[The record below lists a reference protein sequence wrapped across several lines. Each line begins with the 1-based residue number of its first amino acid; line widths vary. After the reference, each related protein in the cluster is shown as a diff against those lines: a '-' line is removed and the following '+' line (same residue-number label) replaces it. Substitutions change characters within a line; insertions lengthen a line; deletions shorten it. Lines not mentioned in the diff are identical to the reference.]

1 MSVLKPSLI
10 KGSPM
15 KDSPIEN
22 SPSKGST
29 VITLPHTDFI
39 GYCRAYYQLTKPKVV
54 ALLVL
59 TAWVGMMLATP
70 EPPDFLLVLIACIG
84 IALVSAAAAAFNHV
98 LDQKIDAQMART
110 YMRPLPK
117 GKLTTGQA
125 VAFAC
130 LLAISGFLILL
141 LAVNELTALLTLF
154 GLFGYAVIYT
164 LLLKRATPQNI
175 VIGGVAGAL
184 PPVLGWTAMTGSVSS
199 EALLLM
205 MIVFTWTPPH
215 FWALA
220 IHRCNDYA
228 KANIPMLPVTHG
240 IEFTKTT
247 ILFYTFLLFIVCL
260 LPYLVGMTGVIYLAA
275 SIYLNGKFIY
285 HAWTLKFHAEPG
297 TAMKTFRFSIV
308 HLMVL
313 FLVLL
318 VDHYVKWNFSE
329 LL

>member
-1 MSVLKPSLI
+1 MATEKLLLPGGVRKEI
-10 KGSPM
+10 F
-15 KDSPIEN
+15 
-22 SPSKGST
+22 
-29 VITLPHTDFI
+29 TLF
-39 GYCRAYYQLTKPKVV
+39 RNYYQLTKPKVV

-70 EPPDFLLVLIACIG
+70 EPPAISQLFLACLG
-84 IALVSAAAAAFNHV
+84 IALVSAAAAAFNQI

-117 GKLTTGQA
+117 GKLSTAQA
-125 VAFAC
+125 VYFAVA
-130 LLAISGFLILL
+130 LAISGFVLLGVLI
-141 LAVNELTALLTLF
+141 NWLTAWLTLL

-175 VIGGVAGAL
+175 VIGGIAGAL
-184 PPVLGWTAMTGSVSS
+184 PPVLGWSAVTGQVSG

-220 IHRCNDYA
+220 IHRVNDYA
-228 KANIPMLPVTHG
+228 RAGIPMLPVTHG
-240 IEFTKTT
+240 IQFTKTL
-247 ILFYTFLLFIVCL
+247 ILLYTLLLALVCL
-260 LPYLVGMTGVIYLAA
+260 LPYLVGMSGLIYLLGAVF
-275 SIYLNGKFIY
+275 LNAKFIV
-285 HAWTLKFHAEPG
+285 HAWQLKFRADAES
-297 TAMKTFRFSIV
+297 AMKMFRFSIV

-318 VDHYVKWNFSE
+318 VDHYVYWDIQR
-329 LL
+329 LAQ

>member
-1 MSVLKPSLI
+1 MATI
-10 KGSPM
+10 KNTLVPM
-15 KDSPIEN
+15 LARADI
-22 SPSKGST
+22 G
-29 VITLPHTDFI
+29 
-39 GYCRAYYQLTKPKVV
+39 GYCRDYYQLTKPKVV

-70 EPPDFLLVLIACIG
+70 APPDLLLVMMASLG

-117 GKLTTGQA
+117 GRLTTLQA
-125 VAFAC
+125 VGFAC
-130 LLAISGFLILL
+130 ALAISGFTILL
-141 LAVNELTALLTLF
+141 FAVNTLTALLTLF
-154 GLFGYAVIYT
+154 GLFGYAVVYT

-184 PPVLGWTAMTGSVSS
+184 PPVLGWTAITGSLSG

-220 IHRCNDYA
+220 IHRCKDYA

-240 IEFTKTT
+240 IEFTKTA
-247 ILFYTFLLFIVCL
+247 ILLYTFLLFLVCL
-260 LPYLVGMTGVIYLAA
+260 LPYLVGMTGIVYLFA
-275 SIYLNGKFIY
+275 SIYLNGKFIH
-285 HAWTLKFHAEPG
+285 HAWALKFNAEAD
-297 TAMKTFRFSIV
+297 TAMATFRFSIV

-318 VDHYVKWNFSE
+318 VDHYAKWSFSE
-329 LL
+329 LLQ

>member
-1 MSVLKPSLI
+1 MATIKNSLAPVMTRADI
-10 KGSPM
+10 
-15 KDSPIEN
+15 
-22 SPSKGST
+22 
-29 VITLPHTDFI
+29 L

-70 EPPDFLLVLIACIG
+70 APPDLLLVVLASLG

-117 GKLTTGQA
+117 GKLTTLQA
-125 VAFAC
+125 VGFAC
-130 LLAISGFLILL
+130 TLAISGFIILL
-141 LAVNELTALLTLF
+141 SAVNMLTALLTLF
-154 GLFGYAVIYT
+154 GLFGYAVVYT

-184 PPVLGWTAMTGSVSS
+184 PPVLGWTAITGSLSG

-240 IEFTKTT
+240 IEFTKTA
-247 ILFYTFLLFIVCL
+247 ILLYTFLLFVVCL
-260 LPYLVGMTGVIYLAA
+260 LPYLVGMTGVIYLLA

-285 HAWTLKFHAEPG
+285 YAWKLKFNAEAN
-297 TAMKTFRFSIV
+297 TAMETFRFSIV

-318 VDHYVKWNFSE
+318 VDHYAKWSFSE
-329 LL
+329 IFY

>member
-1 MSVLKPSLI
+1 MATI
-10 KGSPM
+10 K
-15 KDSPIEN
+15 N
-22 SPSKGST
+22 SMAPVMT
-29 VITLPHTDFI
+29 RADIL

-70 EPPDFLLVLIACIG
+70 APPDVLLVVSASLG

-117 GKLTTGQA
+117 GKLTTLQA
-125 VAFAC
+125 VGFAC
-130 LLAISGFLILL
+130 TLAISGFIILL
-141 LAVNELTALLTLF
+141 SAVNTLTALLTLF
-154 GLFGYAVIYT
+154 GLFGYAVVYT

-184 PPVLGWTAMTGSVSS
+184 PPVLGWTAITGSLSG

-240 IEFTKTT
+240 IEFTKTA
-247 ILFYTFLLFIVCL
+247 ILLYTFLLFVVCL
-260 LPYLVGMTGVIYLAA
+260 LPYLVGMTGVIYLLA

-285 HAWTLKFHAEPG
+285 YAWKLKFNAEAN
-297 TAMKTFRFSIV
+297 TAMETFRFSIV

-318 VDHYVKWNFSE
+318 VDHYAKWSFSE
-329 LL
+329 IFY

>member
-1 MSVLKPSLI
+1 MATIKTSLLKSPTIKNSLA
-10 KGSPM
+10 PAL
-15 KDSPIEN
+15 
-22 SPSKGST
+22 T
-29 VITLPHTDFI
+29 RTDMVD
-39 GYCRAYYQLTKPKVV
+39 YCRAYYQLTKPKVV

-70 EPPDFLLVLIACIG
+70 APPGFFLVLVACVG
-84 IALVSAAAAAFNHV
+84 IAFVSAAAAAFNHV

-117 GKLTTGQA
+117 GRLTTLQA
-125 VAFAC
+125 VVFAC
-130 LLAISGFLILL
+130 ALAISGFLILL
-141 LAVNELTALLTLF
+141 LAVNALTALLTLL
-154 GLFGYAVIYT
+154 GLFGYAVVYT

-184 PPVLGWTAMTGSVSS
+184 PPVLGWTAMTGSLSG

-240 IEFTKTT
+240 IEFTKTA
-247 ILFYTFLLFIVCL
+247 ILLYTFLLFLVCL
-260 LPYLVGMTGVIYLAA
+260 LPYLVGMTGIIYLAA

-297 TAMKTFRFSIV
+297 TAMETFRFSIV
-308 HLMVL
+308 HLMAL

-318 VDHYVKWNFSE
+318 VDHYAKWNFSE

>member
-1 MSVLKPSLI
+1 MATEKLLMPRSVRKELSLAFR
-10 KGSPM
+10 
-15 KDSPIEN
+15 D
-22 SPSKGST
+22 
-29 VITLPHTDFI
+29 
-39 GYCRAYYQLTKPKVV
+39 YYQLTKPKVV

-70 EPPDFLLVLIACIG
+70 EPPAFSQLFLASLG
-84 IALVSAAAAAFNHV
+84 IALVSAAAAAFNQI

-117 GKLTTGQA
+117 GRLSTIQA
-125 VAFAC
+125 VTFAVV
-130 LLAISGFLILL
+130 LALAGFLILSQWI
-141 LAVNELTALLTLF
+141 NWLTAWLTLS

-175 VIGGVAGAL
+175 VIGGIAGAL
-184 PPVLGWTAMTGSVSS
+184 PPVLGWSAITGQVGG

-220 IHRCNDYA
+220 IHRVNDYA
-228 KANIPMLPVTHG
+228 KAGIPMMPVTHG
-240 IEFTKTT
+240 IEFTKTL
-247 ILFYTFLLFIVCL
+247 ILLYTFLLTLICL
-260 LPYLVGMTGVIYLAA
+260 LPYLIGMSGLIYLIGALL
-275 SIYLNGKFIY
+275 LNSKFIA
-285 HAWTLKFHAEPG
+285 HAWQLKFHANAES
-297 TAMKTFRFSIV
+297 AMKTFRFSIV

-318 VDHYVKWNFSE
+318 VDHYVYWN
-329 LL
+329 LQMLVQ

>member
-1 MSVLKPSLI
+1 MAAIKNSLI
-10 KGSPM
+10 KNTSSP
-15 KDSPIEN
+15 
-22 SPSKGST
+22 
-29 VITLPHTDFI
+29 TLNRADFME
-39 GYCRAYYQLTKPKVV
+39 YCRAYYQLTKPKVV

-70 EPPDFLLVLIACIG
+70 EPPNFLLALIACVG

-117 GKLTTGQA
+117 GKLTTVQA

-130 LLAISGFLILL
+130 LLAISGFMILL
-141 LAVNELTALLTLF
+141 IAVNELTALLTLF
-154 GLFGYAVIYT
+154 GLFGYAVVYT

-175 VIGGVAGAL
+175 VIGGIAGAL
-184 PPVLGWTAMTGSVSS
+184 PPVLGWTAMTGSLSG

-240 IEFTKTT
+240 IEFTKTA
-247 ILFYTFLLFIVCL
+247 ILLYTLLLFLVCL
-260 LPYLVGMTGVIYLAA
+260 LPYLVGMTGIIYLAA
-275 SIYLNGKFIY
+275 SVYLNGKFIY
-285 HAWTLKFHAEPG
+285 HAWTLKFHAEPD
-297 TAMKTFRFSIV
+297 TAMETFRFSIV
-308 HLMVL
+308 HLMLL

-318 VDHYVKWNFSE
+318 VDHYAKWSFSE
-329 LL
+329 LS